1 MSIEENTAEDT
12 VGSGNHR
19 LVVHVGAIILGVMVL
34 VGTSPLGSAIFG
46 R

>member
-1 MSIEENTAEDT
+1 MTKNNTSEDT

-19 LVVHVGAIILGVMVL
+19 LVLHAGAIIIGLFTL
-34 VGTSPLGSAIFG
+34 VGVSPLGSAIFN